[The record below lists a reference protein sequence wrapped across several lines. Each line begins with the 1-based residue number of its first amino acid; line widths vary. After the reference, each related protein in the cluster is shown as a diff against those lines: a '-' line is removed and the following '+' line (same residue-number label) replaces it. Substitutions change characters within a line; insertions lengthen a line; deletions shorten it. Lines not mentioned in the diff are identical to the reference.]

1 MKFLSRIFQ
10 GDKTIWVVT
19 VLLLLISLVSVF
31 SAIGGL
37 AVKNSSSSSFMLL
50 KHSMTIGLGFCA
62 CVAAA
67 QLKYKRYAFLLP
79 LLLFLC
85 APLLIYTAASGLHIN
100 GASRQINVIGG
111 FTLQPSDIA
120 KIALV
125 GFVAKKLKV
134 CGDTINETN
143 TFIVKILIPVFVT
156 VGLVFPENFSTAA
169 MLFVVVVMMLFVAK
183 IKTKNILMMLIIS
196 MLGGGAYIGYKM
208 MSSSKK
214 EKQEQTA
221 EVRSSTNRT
230 GTWSNRIERY
240 LTNDT
245 EVENPEDDQVIQGK
259 IAVARGGFF
268 GKGPGKSVQRN
279 VLPEAYNDFIF
290 AIILEE
296 YGFFVGIAIML
307 LYLIL
312 FYRTLVIIKKMPSSF
327 GGFLAVGLVLNIMI
341 QAFANIG
348 VVTGL
353 FPVTGQPLPLI
364 SKGGSSIFFTCI
376 AIGII
381 ISISKETY
389 NQDERQTELAT
400 QENSD

>member
-1 MKFLSRIFQ
+1 MRFLSRIFQ

-19 VLLLLISLVSVF
+19 GLLLFISLVSVF

-50 KHSMTIGLGFCA
+50 KHSMTVVLGGGA
-62 CVAAA
+62 CIAAA
-67 QLKYKRYAFLLP
+67 QLKYKKYAAILP
-79 LLLFLC
+79 LLLFFC
-85 APLLIYTAASGLHIN
+85 APLLIYTAVAGLHIN
-100 GASRQINVIGG
+100 GASRHINVIGG
-111 FTLQPSDIA
+111 FTLQSSDIA

-125 GFVAKKLKV
+125 GFVAKKLAV
-134 CGDTINETN
+134 CRDTINETR
-143 TFIVKILIPVFVT
+143 TFLVKIMIPVFIT

-169 MLFVVVVMMLFVAK
+169 MLFAVVVMMLFIAK
-183 IKTKNILMMLIIS
+183 VSAKNILIMLTIS
-196 MLGGGAYIGYKM
+196 MLGGGAYIGYKS

-221 EVRSSTNRT
+221 EVKSPTNRT
-230 GTWSNRIERY
+230 GTWSNRIERF
-240 LTNDT
+240 LTDDT
-245 EVENPEDDQVIQGK
+245 KIENPEDDQVIQGK

-296 YGFFVGIAIML
+296 YGFFVGLAIML

-312 FYRTLVIIKKMPSSF
+312 FYRVLVIIKKMPGSF
-327 GGFLAVGLVLNIMI
+327 GGFLAVGLALNII
-341 QAFANIG
+341 VQAFANIG

-364 SKGGSSIFFTCI
+364 SKGGSSILFICT

-381 ISISKETY
+381 ISISKETD
-389 NQDERQTELAT
+389 NKDERQTELAT

>member
-1 MKFLSRIFQ
+1 MNFLSRIFK

-31 SAIGGL
+31 SAVGGL
-37 AVKNSSSSSFMLL
+37 AVKKSSSSSFMLL
-50 KHSMTIGLGFCA
+50 KHSMTIVLGFCA

-67 QLKYKRYAFLLP
+67 QLQYKRYAAILP
-79 LLLFLC
+79 LFLFLC

-120 KIALV
+120 KTALV
-125 GFVAKKLKV
+125 GFVAKELIV
-134 CGDTINETN
+134 CRNTINETN
-143 TFIVKILIPVFVT
+143 TFIVRILIPVFIT
-156 VGLVFPENFSTAA
+156 VGLVFRENFSTAA
-169 MLFVVVVMMLFVAK
+169 MMFVVVIMMLFIAK
-183 IKTKNILMMLIIS
+183 VNAKNILIMLMIS
-196 MLGGGAYIGYKM
+196 MLGGGVYIGYKM
-208 MSSSKK
+208 MSSSKE
-214 EKQEQTA
+214 EKQEQA
-221 EVRSSTNRT
+221 VEVKSSTNRT
-230 GTWSNRIERY
+230 GTWSNRIERF
-240 LTNDT
+240 LTDDT
-245 EVENPEDDQVIQGK
+245 EVDKPEDDQVIQGK

-312 FYRTLVIIKKMPSSF
+312 FYRALVIIKKIPGSF
-327 GGFLAVGLVLNIMI
+327 GGFLAVGLALNIMI

-348 VVTGL
+348 VVTGI

-381 ISISKETY
+381 ISISKEID
-389 NQDERQTELAT
+389 NQDGKQAELAT